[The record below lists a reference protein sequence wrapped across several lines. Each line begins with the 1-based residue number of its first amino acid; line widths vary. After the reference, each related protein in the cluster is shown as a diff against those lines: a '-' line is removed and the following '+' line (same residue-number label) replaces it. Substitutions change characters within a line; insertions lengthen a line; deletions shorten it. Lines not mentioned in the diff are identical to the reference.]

1 MPNKVQQDM
10 HILSKFWA
18 DDEEDQSGDD
28 PQPEDVSQHHD
39 KAEPNHTPSAEV
51 LSKSQKKR

>member
-1 MPNKVQQDM
+1 MR
-10 HILSKFWA
+10 ILSKFWA

-39 KAEPNHTPSAEV
+39 KAEPNPTPSAEV

>member
-1 MPNKVQQDM
+1 MRSLNPQQ
-10 HILSKFWA
+10 SSAGKFWA

-39 KAEPNHTPSAEV
+39 KAEPNPTPSAEV